1 MDPKGGD
8 PKTMGEEAEKA
19 RLMESGFA
27 PLEQESGKETFRS
40 KWTCEWSCKDC
51 LIWLFFTV
59 TLAAAGCGLY
69 EALTFHPEPFV
80 RQRTAFVIVWA
91 SRSLS
96 LSIITSLI
104 VQHWSLCGI
113 VCDVACNIH
122 TCKLSLAR
130 SICLGIWG
138 VPLRLTRPC
147 VVCCWSPCIYMDQKL
162 SCQAHGL
169 IAVMPMF
176 YSSHVALKQVHGVA
190 QIL

>member
-1 MDPKGGD
+1 
-8 PKTMGEEAEKA
+8 MGEESEKA

-27 PLEQESGKETFRS
+27 PLEQEPGKETFKS

-80 RQRTAFVIVWA
+80 RQKTAFVIVWA
-91 SRSLS
+91 SRRLS
-96 LSIITSLI
+96 LSTVILHI
-104 VQHWSLCGI
+104 VQYWSPCALFR
-113 VCDVACNIH
+113 
-122 TCKLSLAR
+122 TCLHASWPVMSLGR
-130 SICLGIWG
+130 SICSEKVELGLWG
-138 VPLRLTRPC
+138 VLLSLTRSC
-147 VVCCWSPCIYMDQKL
+147 MVLCWLLCIYMDQKL

-169 IAVMPMF
+169 IAVMLMF
-176 YSSHVALKQVHGVA
+176 YSSHVALKQIHGVA